1 MKIISVINQKGGVAK
16 TTSTVNIA
24 AALAKMGK
32 HVLVMDMDPQS
43 SLSKDMGLYGEERNK
58 ICFEKSMYDILIN
71 DEEIVNVARSV
82 DFGLKGTIHVVPAAP
97 NLSQAQP
104 IMITNTFTQVP
115 YQNPTEKLKKSF
127 AKVPELEK
135 FIDYVLI
142 DCPTSVSILT
152 SNALEAS
159 DGVIIPCV
167 PEADPY
173 DALIDFFETLNVA
186 AKTNEKLEII
196 GILAT
201 IAEPATAIHK
211 KYLDL
216 MKQYEESYNIPLI
229 GIIQKSA
236 QVKKS
241 IDSGIPI
248 VLKEPGNLASIHYY
262 RTAEYLTEYYE

>member
-16 TTSTVNIA
+16 TTSSINLA

-32 HVLVMDMDPQS
+32 HVLLMDMDPQS

-58 ICFEKSMYDILIN
+58 ICFEKSMYDILVN
-71 DEEIVNVARSV
+71 DEEIVHTVRSV

-104 IMITNTFTQVP
+104 IMITNTFTQTP
-115 YQNPTEKLKKSF
+115 YQNPIEKLKRSF
-127 AKVPELEK
+127 EKDTELEG
-135 FIDYVLI
+135 FIDFVII

-186 AKTNEKLEII
+186 AKTNTKLSII

-201 IAEPATAIHK
+201 IAEPATAVHK

-216 MKQYEESYNIPLI
+216 MKQYETSYNIPLI
-229 GIIQKSA
+229 GVVPKTA
-236 QVKKS
+236 QVKKAT
-241 IDSGIPI
+241 DSGVPI
-248 VLKEPGNLASIHYY
+248 VLKEPGNMASIHYY
-262 RTAEYLTEYYE
+262 KAAQYLTEYYE